1 MIDHISLQTDDFD
14 AAVAWYDAVLAPLGY
29 SRMMDFPGA
38 AGYGPATGVPE
49 FWLGLATDAG
59 GRQTHV
65 AFSAADRD
73 QVLAFFR
80 VAVDLGSE
88 VLHEPRVWPEYH
100 PDYYGAFVRDPD
112 GNNIEAVCHR
122 PAA

>member
-14 AAVAWYDAVLAPLGY
+14 AAITWYDSVLATLG
-29 SRMMDFPGA
+29 SERLMDFPGV
-38 AGYGPATGVPE
+38 AGYGPRGGMPA
-49 FWLGLATDAG
+49 FWLGAATDAG

-73 QVLAFFR
+73 EVLAFFR
-80 VAVDLGSE
+80 VAVELGSE

-100 PDYYGAFVRDPD
+100 PDYFGAFVRDPD
-112 GNNIEAVCHR
+112 GNNVEAVCHR
-122 PAA
+122 AAG

>member
-38 AGYGPATGVPE
+38 AGYGVPA
-49 FWLGLATDAG
+49 FWLGPATDAG

-65 AFSAADRD
+65 AFSAVDRD

-112 GNNIEAVCHR
+112 GNNIEAVCRR

>member
-14 AAVAWYDAVLAPLGY
+14 AAIAWYDAVLTPLGY
-29 SRMMDFPGA
+29 SRVMDFPGA
-38 AGYGPATGVPE
+38 AGYGPAVGVPE
-49 FWLGLATDAG
+49 FWLGQATDAG

-73 QVLAFFR
+73 QVRAFFR
-80 VAVDLGSE
+80 VAVELGSE

-112 GNNIEAVCHR
+112 GNNVEAVCHR